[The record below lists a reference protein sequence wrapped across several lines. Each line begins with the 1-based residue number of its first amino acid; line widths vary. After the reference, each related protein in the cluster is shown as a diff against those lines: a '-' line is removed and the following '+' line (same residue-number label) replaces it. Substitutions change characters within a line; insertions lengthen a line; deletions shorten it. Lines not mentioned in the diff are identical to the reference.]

1 MARWNGDGVVK
12 MGKMEEVLRLIN
24 EGRRFPQEIAE
35 ELGTTV
41 EEVEGIIEL
50 LKSLGYIEEI
60 DQGPACETC
69 PLRKVC
75 YGKCL
80 VPRVKVLKLSFGVD
94 R

>member
-1 MARWNGDGVVK
+1 

-24 EGRRFPQEIAE
+24 EGKRFPQDIAR
-35 ELGTTV
+35 ELGITV

-50 LKSLGYIEEI
+50 LKSLGYIEEVE
-60 DQGPACETC
+60 QGPACETC

-80 VPRVKVLKLSFGVD
+80 VPRVKVLRPSFDVHKNEH
-94 R
+94 

>member
-1 MARWNGDGVVK
+1 

-24 EGRRFPQEIAE
+24 EGKRFPQDIAR
-35 ELGTTV
+35 ELGITV
-41 EEVEGIIEL
+41 GEVEGIIEL
-50 LKSLGYIEEI
+50 LKGLGYIEEVEK
-60 DQGPACETC
+60 GPSCETC

-80 VPRVKVLKLSFGVD
+80 LPRVKVLKS

>member
-1 MARWNGDGVVK
+1 

-24 EGRRFPQEIAE
+24 EGKRFPQDIAR
-35 ELGTTV
+35 ELGITV

-50 LKSLGYIEEI
+50 LKSLGYIEEVE
-60 DQGPACETC
+60 QRPACEIC

-80 VPRVKVLKLSFGVD
+80 VPRVKVLRPSFDVHKNE